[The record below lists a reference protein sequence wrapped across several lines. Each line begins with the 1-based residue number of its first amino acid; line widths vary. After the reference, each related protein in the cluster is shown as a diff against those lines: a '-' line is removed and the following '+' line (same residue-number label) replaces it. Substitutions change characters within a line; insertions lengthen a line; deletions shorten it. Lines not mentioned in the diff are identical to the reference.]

1 MSHGRI
7 IQSAV
12 GGCHLN
18 VQTVLFTT
26 VIYAT
31 YTYVNPVIIQVQN
44 WKLQLIGPLP
54 KGVAQTTPPPPNPTF
69 TWGRGTDPPPLLF
82 FVDLIL
88 LCCEHTYN
96 RILIFRPPTPT
107 SCIFKGK
114 NLLSLHIWTDR
125 SCLYH
130 WQEKFTVSDRN
141 QTIML

>member
-26 VIYAT
+26 LIYAT

-54 KGVAQTTPPPPNPTF
+54 KGVAQTTPPPPPTQLLPEGGAQ
-69 TWGRGTDPPPLLF
+69 TPPLF
-82 FVDLIL
+82 FL
-88 LCCEHTYN
+88 
-96 RILIFRPPTPT
+96 
-107 SCIFKGK
+107 
-114 NLLSLHIWTDR
+114 
-125 SCLYH
+125 
-130 WQEKFTVSDRN
+130 
-141 QTIML
+141 